1 MPDDLGISIGC
12 VSYTRY
18 MLPDQFRL
26 LLEKFSRGA
35 CTPEEEQLVIEWYQ
49 NIGAKE
55 IPLVQEDHVEM
66 VEQKVWAAINPE
78 PVSSGRNWIRRAAII
93 GLSLLATVAL
103 YFNRQAVSSLVTDPK
118 TASSP
123 AHPNET
129 IYRNHGSSPMRVLLA
144 DGSSVVLQST
154 SELTL
159 NSEFGRTTR
168 EVHLKGEAF
177 FNVFR
182 DESKPFVV
190 YTDEVIT
197 RVLGTSFNVRAYEDD
212 GDITV
217 AVRSGKV
224 SVYANKHKTSRQ
236 VMHSPEVILSP
247 NQQMV
252 YHRQGEVI
260 SKQLVAEPEIILPN
274 SDLFKMQFENAEVAT
289 ILDVLQRN
297 YGVEIRFDRHILGNC
312 KLTTNMSDEGLYE
325 RIAVICKAIG
335 AAYSIDED
343 AVITI
348 KSDGC

>member
-1 MPDDLGISIGC
+1 
-12 VSYTRY
+12 
-18 MLPDQFRL
+18 MLPDQFQL

-55 IPLVQEDHVEM
+55 VPLVQEEQVEI
-66 VEQKVWAAINPE
+66 VEQKIWAAINPE
-78 PVSSGRNWIRRAAII
+78 PVSSGRNWVRRVAIFGLPILAAI
-93 GLSLLATVAL
+93 AL
-103 YFNRQAVSSLVTDPK
+103 YSNRQAVSSLVAPPES
-118 TASSP
+118 ASIP
-123 AHPNET
+123 AQVNET
-129 IYRNHGSSPMRVLLA
+129 IYRNQGSTPMQVSLA

-159 NSEFGRTTR
+159 DSEFGKTTR
-168 EVHLKGEAF
+168 EVHLNGEAF
-177 FNVFR
+177 FSVFR

-190 YTDEVIT
+190 YTEEVVT
-197 RVLGTSFNVRAYEDD
+197 RVLGTSFNIRAYEDD
-212 GDITV
+212 GEITV
-217 AVRSGKV
+217 AVKTGKV

-236 VMHSPEVILSP
+236 VMHTPEVILSP

-252 YHRQGEVI
+252 YHRESEVI

-274 SDLFKMQFENAEVAT
+274 SDLFRMQFENVEVAN
-289 ILDVLQRN
+289 IFDVLQRN

-312 KLTTNMSDEGLYE
+312 RLTTTMSDEGLYE

>member
-1 MPDDLGISIGC
+1 
-12 VSYTRY
+12 

-35 CTPEEEQLVIEWYQ
+35 CTPEEEQVVMEWYQ
-49 NIGAKE
+49 NIGAKD
-55 IPLVQEDHVEM
+55 IPLDQEEQVEM
-66 VEQKVWAAINPE
+66 MEQKIWAEINPQ
-78 PVSSGRNWIRRAAII
+78 PARPGRNWIRRAAII
-93 GLSLLATVAL
+93 GLPLLAAIGL
-103 YFNRQAVSSLVTDPK
+103 YFNRHAVSSLVTAPK
-118 TASSP
+118 TASTP
-123 AHPNET
+123 IQQNET
-129 IYRNHGSSPMRVLLA
+129 VYRNLGTSPMQLSLA
-144 DGSSVVLQST
+144 DGSSVVLQSS

-182 DESKPFVV
+182 DETKPFVV

-197 RVLGTSFNVRAYEDD
+197 RVLGTSFNVRAYEDG

-217 AVRSGKV
+217 AVKSGKV

-247 NQQMV
+247 NQQVV

-260 SKQLVAEPEIILPN
+260 SKQLVAQPEIILPN
-274 SDLFKMQFENAEVAT
+274 SDLFKMQFENAEVTA

-297 YGVEIRFDRHILGNC
+297 YGVEIRFDRHVLGNC
-312 KLTTNMSDEGLYE
+312 KLTTTMSDEGLYE

-335 AAYSIDED
+335 AAYSIDEG

>member
-1 MPDDLGISIGC
+1 
-12 VSYTRY
+12 
-18 MLPDQFRL
+18 MLPDQFQL

-35 CTPEEEQLVIEWYQ
+35 CTPEEEQLVIEWYE

-55 IPLVQEDHVEM
+55 IPLVQEDQVEDM
-66 VEQKVWAAINPE
+66 EEKIWAGIKPE
-78 PVSSGRNWIRRAAII
+78 PVSSGRSWIRRAVII
-93 GLSLLATVAL
+93 GLPILAAIAL
-103 YFNRQAVSSLVTDPK
+103 YFNRQAVSSLVDLPK
-118 TASSP
+118 SASAP
-123 AHPNET
+123 VQQNET
-129 IYRNHGSSPMRVLLA
+129 IYRNHGSSPMQVSLA
-144 DGSSVVLQST
+144 DGSSVVLQSS
-154 SELTL
+154 SELAL

-190 YTDEVIT
+190 YTDEVVT
-197 RVLGTSFNVRAYEDD
+197 RVLGTSFNVRAYDDD

-217 AVRSGKV
+217 AVKTGKV

-252 YHRQGEVI
+252 YHRQREVI
-260 SKQLVAEPEIILPN
+260 SKQLVPEPEIILPN

-289 ILDVLQRN
+289 IFDLLQRN
-297 YGVEIRFDRHILGNC
+297 YGVEIRFDRHMLGNC
-312 KLTTNMSDEGLYE
+312 KLTTSMSDEGLYE

-348 KSDGC
+348 KSEGC

>member
-1 MPDDLGISIGC
+1 
-12 VSYTRY
+12 

-35 CTPEEEQLVIEWYQ
+35 CTPEEEQVVMEWYQ
-49 NIGAKE
+49 NIGAKD
-55 IPLVQEDHVEM
+55 IPLDQEEQVEM
-66 VEQKVWAAINPE
+66 MEQKIWAAINPQ
-78 PVSSGRNWIRRAAII
+78 PARPGRNWIRRAAII
-93 GLSLLATVAL
+93 GLPLLAAIGL
-103 YFNRQAVSSLVTDPK
+103 YFNRHAVSSLVTAPK
-118 TASSP
+118 TASTP
-123 AHPNET
+123 IQQNET
-129 IYRNHGSSPMRVLLA
+129 VYRNLGTSPMQLSLA
-144 DGSSVVLQST
+144 DGSSVVLQSS

-182 DESKPFVV
+182 DETKPFVV

-197 RVLGTSFNVRAYEDD
+197 RVLGTSFNVRAYEDG

-247 NQQMV
+247 NQQVV

-260 SKQLVAEPEIILPN
+260 SKQLVAQPEIILPN
-274 SDLFKMQFENAEVAT
+274 SDLFKMQFENAEVTA

-297 YGVEIRFDRHILGNC
+297 YGVEIRFDRHVLGNC
-312 KLTTNMSDEGLYE
+312 KLTTTMSDEGLYE